1 MDVTKID
8 KKDGVQDTKNIVVKS
23 LMFVILKK
31 KRLAMIK
38 KPDNSVK
45 IPKNMDL

>member
-8 KKDGVQDTKNIVVKS
+8 KKYGVQDTKNIVDKS
-23 LMFVILKK
+23 LMCVILKK
-31 KRLAMIK
+31 KRLAMK
-38 KPDNSVK
+38 KNPDNSIK